1 MGIFSR
7 LRGNKRKDG
16 ESVRPNFA
24 AWAAALLAVS
34 SIPALIFAWPHVRRL
49 GGDLREELLNHPY
62 FSVQEIRVRAGDKV
76 GGSEIVAI
84 AGMNHGMNIWKVDPA
99 AIERKVGKHPWVKR
113 VLVRRELPRRVV
125 IEVEERE
132 AKGIVV
138 LGRLYYVDADGL
150 VFKEVGEGEKTDFPM
165 LTGLKQGDLAS
176 QNHAI
181 RQKIRE
187 ALKVAEMMRQGS
199 LALSEIH
206 FSAHGG
212 LVLYPMVYPIP
223 VHVGWGDWQGKLE
236 RLERVLPMW
245 NGKEAR
251 LPSPAVS
258 FPHQVGARM
267 RKAQG
272 LKG

>member
-138 LGRLYYVDADGL
+138 LGKLYYVDAEGS
-150 VFKEVGEGEKTDFPM
+150 VFKEVEEGEKTDFLL
-165 LTGLKQGDLAS
+165 LTGLQQADLTS
-176 QNHAI
+176 QSHAT

-187 ALKVAEMMRQGS
+187 ALKLGELMAGGS
-199 LALSEIH
+199 LTLSEIH
-206 FSAHGG
+206 FSPQGG
-212 LVLYPMVYPIP
+212 AVLYPMAYP
-223 VHVGWGDWQGKLE
+223 VALHMGWGDWQGKVQ
-236 RLERVLPMW
+236 RLERVLEMW
-245 NGKEAR
+245 KGKEAR
-251 LPSPAVS
+251 LASLDLS
-258 FPHQVGARM
+258 FRDRVVARL
-267 RKAQG
+267 R
-272 LKG
+272 

>member
-1 MGIFSR
+1 M
-7 LRGNKRKDG
+7 
-16 ESVRPNFA
+16 RPNFA

-150 VFKEVGEGEKTDFPM
+150 VFKEVGEVEKTDFPI

-187 ALKVAEMMRQGS
+187 ALKVADMMRQGS

-206 FSAHGG
+206 FSPQGG
-212 LVLYPMVYPIP
+212 AVLYPMAYP
-223 VHVGWGDWQGKLE
+223 VALHVGWGDWQGKVQ
-236 RLERVLPMW
+236 RLKRVLEMW
-245 NGKEAR
+245 KGKEAR
-251 LPSPAVS
+251 LASLDLS
-258 FPHQVGARM
+258 FRDRVVAKLRNSGR
-267 RKAQG
+267 